1 MPARVPKNKLFNL
14 MSARPTVLRTASL
27 SILMVSLLA
36 GCAGQMAFRDGKDLI
51 AQNRIEEGIQKLQQ
65 AASEDPRSAVYRSAL
80 IQTRDRMINTLMQ
93 EADQYAQHYPDQAK
107 QRYQRVLGLEP
118 NNVRAMNGLKNVEK
132 ARRHTVWLQ
141 EALALQEKKD
151 IPGARAKMSLI
162 LLENPHHAA
171 TLAAQQALNDAN
183 AAPPLQSQLSAAYRK
198 SINLE
203 FKDATVKQV
212 FETIARTSGLNI
224 LFDKDVRQDQKTTI
238 ILKNS
243 TIEAALHYVMMTNQL
258 EQQIMNGN
266 TLLIYPNQ
274 PAKLKEY
281 QDIVVRSF
289 FLANADAKTVA
300 NSIKTIVKTRDIVAD
315 EKLNMII
322 VRDSPEAVKM
332 AEKLVAL
339 HDQPEPEVMLEVE
352 ILEVKRTRLLE
363 LGISWPNSLSLS
375 VLPTVAS
382 TGTGTGT
389 GTGTSTGTTSSGA
402 LLLSDLRANLNGGR
416 IGAEIGKTV
425 ARAGQIDSDVN
436 LLANPRIRARN
447 REKAKIHIGERV
459 PTITSTSTTIAVSES
474 VSYLD
479 IGLKLEVEPTIFLD
493 NDVAIKVNMEV
504 SNIVSEIQ
512 TKSGTSTY
520 RIGNRSASTVLR
532 LKDGETQVLAG
543 LLNDEDRRSANKIP
557 GIGEFPIL
565 GRLFGGHV
573 NNNEKTEIILS
584 ITPRLIRNIQRPNAS
599 VAEFRA
605 GTEGSMRVR
614 PDSGG
619 NLTVL
624 PSRPSTPPSAPSPSS
639 PTPSNPNNP
648 SANTSSNNNTLGVAN
663 TGNIPL
669 TNSLVGTGAT
679 TNLETGSAVPSPTPP
694 QLQWQGPPNVKVGE
708 NLSLQLV
715 MRSDQGI
722 ASVPLAIAYDNKVL
736 QVTGIIEG
744 DFLKQGGAQTTFSS
758 KIDPSGQILISS
770 TRNSPGGATDGG
782 AIVTINFRALSPSD
796 GSRIQLLTI
805 APVTAIGQGLITAL
819 PVPYT
824 VQVRP

>member
-80 IQTRDRMINTLMQ
+80 IQTRDRVINTLLQ

-118 NNVRAMNGLKNVEK
+118 NNVRAMNGLQNVEK

-171 TLAAQQALNDAN
+171 TLAAQQALNEAN

-198 SINLE
+198 SINLD

-584 ITPRLIRNIQRPNAS
+584 ITPRLIRNIQRPDAS

-770 TRNSPGGATDGG
+770 TRNSPGGATEGG